1 MPSTAAAAEP
11 SDKALLDTAPAAIR
25 ERIIVALDVPTA
37 DEARSLV
44 DELGEAVGAF
54 KVGMQLFTAAGPEFV
69 RELTGRG
76 IKVFLDLKYH
86 DIPNTVAAA
95 GLEATRMG
103 VWMFDVHASGGRE
116 MMQRTAD
123 AVTDYTELTRKRR
136 PIVLGVTVLTSSDRQ
151 TLDQIGISAAVDEQV
166 ARLARLAFDAGLD
179 GVVSSAQE
187 VSVVRNAGDAS
198 RFITVTPGIRGRDAT
213 SDDQRRVTTI
223 GDAFAGGSDFIV
235 IGRPILA
242 AADRLEAVEK
252 LVEEARQH

>member
-1 MPSTAAAAEP
+1 MPSTVAAAEP
-11 SDKALLDTAPAAIR
+11 SDKAPSGTEAAAIR

-37 DEARSLV
+37 VEARSLV
-44 DELGEAVGAF
+44 AELGGAVGAF
-54 KVGMQLFTAAGPEFV
+54 KVGMQLFTAAGPAFV

-116 MMQRTAD
+116 MMQRTVD
-123 AVTDYTELTRKRR
+123 AIADYTDLTRMRR
-136 PIVLGVTVLTSSDRQ
+136 PIILGVTVLTSSDRQ
-151 TLDQIGISAAVDEQV
+151 TLDQIGVSAAVDEHV
-166 ARLARLAFDAGLD
+166 ARLAILAFDAGLD

-187 VSVVRNAGDAS
+187 VSVVRNAVDAS

-223 GDAFAGGSDFIV
+223 GDALAGGSDFVV

-242 AADRLEAVEK
+242 AADRLAAVEK